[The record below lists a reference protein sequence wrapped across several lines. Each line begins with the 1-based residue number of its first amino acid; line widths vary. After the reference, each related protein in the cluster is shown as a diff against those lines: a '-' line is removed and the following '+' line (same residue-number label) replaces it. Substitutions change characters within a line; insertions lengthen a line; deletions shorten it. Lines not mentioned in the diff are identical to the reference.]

1 LVEEGES
8 TVAEKIA
15 DVFDTYQEA
24 LLVVVRALSDDP
36 RGALVTNEGIDSAYA
51 RLFEAEKK
59 LYEDVTEYIL
69 SDLVSRWRHSLAKS
83 KEAYQRTRQ
92 VERAAFDLKNRT
104 FRDVSELS
112 KQYNGLLEECD
123 EIDGL
128 IIASVARSRSLRI
141 WQLIAGV
148 SIAVLSAFATKILR
162 LW

>member
-1 LVEEGES
+1 
-8 TVAEKIA
+8 
-15 DVFDTYQEA
+15 
-24 LLVVVRALSDDP
+24 
-36 RGALVTNEGIDSAYA
+36 
-51 RLFEAEKK
+51 
-59 LYEDVTEYIL
+59 
-69 SDLVSRWRHSLAKS
+69 
-83 KEAYQRTRQ
+83 

-128 IIASVARSRSLRI
+128 IIASVARSRSIRI